1 MDIRAL
7 FSDKLKLLAYGG
19 SVGLHIVV
27 GAILISATIRSPITE
42 ARAPVAIQ
50 IISVPVSD
58 ATEEEVEE
66 TSTEAEEP
74 TPESEPETGPE
85 PEPDPEQ
92 ILDPLPEIANNEP
105 APTLS
110 ADEAPVSVVEP
121 TAEPVETDLIPET
134 ELAPLPEDDVANP
147 ETSTPFVQSIPL
159 GDSFRLPTA
168 EERAAEAARI
178 RELLARPTAEWLEG
192 IDLSARS
199 APVIDIYNYG
209 EAVTLRQKFVRLE
222 RCLALQ
228 VPLPKI
234 CNTEEGRQLQA
245 FVNAQGELLRE
256 AGYFA
261 GIEADV
267 AALELLA
274 GNNLDRLVS
283 VYQDYLNS
291 GLAAPTGGVGLTV
304 RSSSEAD
311 EILKSERPGTD
322 CHLGSA
328 SGFC

>member
-7 FSDKLKLLAYGG
+7 FSDKLRLLAYGG
-19 SVGLHIVV
+19 SIGLHIVV
-27 GAILISATIRSPITE
+27 AAVLISATIHSPIAE
-42 ARAPVAIQ
+42 APAPVAIQ
-50 IISVPVSD
+50 IISVPEALV
-58 ATEEEVEE
+58 TEEEVVE
-66 TSTEAEEP
+66 TAAEAEEP
-74 TPESEPETGPE
+74 TPAPESEPELDPE
-85 PEPDPEQ
+85 PVT
-92 ILDPLPEIANNEP
+92 DPLPEVPDIEP
-105 APTLS
+105 APTPS
-110 ADEAPVSVVEP
+110 VDEVPESIVEP
-121 TAEPVETDLIPET
+121 PTEPEETDPIPET
-134 ELAPLPEDDVANP
+134 ELTPLPDDDVANP
-147 ETSTPFVQSIPL
+147 ETSTPFVQSMPL
-159 GDSFRLPTA
+159 GNSFRLPTA

>member
-19 SVGLHIVV
+19 SIGLHIVV
-27 GAILISATIRSPITE
+27 AAILISATIRSPISE
-42 ARAPVAIQ
+42 APAPIAIQ
-50 IISVPVSD
+50 IVSVPETITV
-58 ATEEEVEE
+58 EEEAVEAPA
-66 TSTEAEEP
+66 EADEL
-74 TPESEPETGPE
+74 TPEPAPELEREPE
-85 PEPDPEQ
+85 Q
-92 ILDPLPEIANNEP
+92 VIDPLSEVPDIEP
-105 APTLS
+105 APTPS
-110 ADEAPVSVVEP
+110 VDDAPISIFAPPTEP
-121 TAEPVETDLIPET
+121 EEIDPIPET
-134 ELAPLPEDDVANP
+134 ERAPLPEDEFTNENAL
-147 ETSTPFVQSIPL
+147 TPFVQSIPL

-311 EILKSERPGTD
+311 DILKSERPGTD